1 MTDLVDRLRSARILA
16 ILRLDAVETRGVEA
30 ALRLEGV
37 GVRAIECTLD
47 RPGAVT
53 AIRRLRTELGSTTLV
68 GGGTVTDP
76 DQVDALVEA
85 GADFCVTPHLDRSL
99 VTYSLGRGLPMIPG
113 IMTPS
118 ELAAA
123 LGLGTPAVKLF
134 PAGVLGV
141 EYLKAL
147 QGPFGSFPVIPT
159 GGITVDDVPVWLAA
173 GATCVGLGSA
183 ITETEEVP
191 DTLKKVLSQ

>member
-16 ILRLDAVETRGVEA
+16 ILRLDDVETKGVEV
-30 ALRLEGV
+30 ALRLHGI

-47 RPGAVT
+47 RPGAIT
-53 AIRRLRTELGSTTLV
+53 AIQRLRDELGTTLV

-76 DQVDALVEA
+76 EQVDALIKA

-99 VTYSLGRGLPMIPG
+99 VTYSLGRGMPMIPG

-123 LGLGTPAVKLF
+123 LRLGTPAVKLF
-134 PAGVLGV
+134 PAGLLGV

-147 QGPFGSFPVIPT
+147 RGPFGSFPVIPT
-159 GGITVDDVPVWLAA
+159 GSITVDDVPSWLGA

-183 ITETEEVP
+183 LTETEEIP
-191 DTLKKVLSQ
+191 DTLMEVLSQ